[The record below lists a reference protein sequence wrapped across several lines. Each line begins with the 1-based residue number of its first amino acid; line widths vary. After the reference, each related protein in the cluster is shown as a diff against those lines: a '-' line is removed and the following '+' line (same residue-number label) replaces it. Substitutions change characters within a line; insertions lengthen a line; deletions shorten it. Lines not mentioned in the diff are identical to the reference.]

1 MRNLIFLK
9 WQFNLLLG
17 TIIIS
22 FCLAFDYLYKGY
34 PKEVIVSMI
43 QIFGLLNIFFSKKI
57 KKEIEEY
64 DRREKI
70 TNEALFSA
78 IQAGVDRY
86 ESHESMTEVIDE

>member
-1 MRNLIFLK
+1 MRTLIFLK

-22 FCLAFDYLYKGY
+22 FCLAFDYLYKWY
-34 PKEVIVSMI
+34 PKEVVVLMI

-64 DRREKI
+64 ERREKI
-70 TNEALFSA
+70 IMSA

-86 ESHESMTEVIDE
+86 ESHESMTEVIKDERN